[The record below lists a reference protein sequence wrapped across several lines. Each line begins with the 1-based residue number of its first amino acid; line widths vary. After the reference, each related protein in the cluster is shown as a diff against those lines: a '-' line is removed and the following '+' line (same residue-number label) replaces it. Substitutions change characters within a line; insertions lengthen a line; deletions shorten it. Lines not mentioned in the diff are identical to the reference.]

1 MGIRNFP
8 VITIGTDT
16 ATTVGGI
23 AAAGNV
29 AIPNTQG
36 GSGPKY
42 LHIKAFDNTA
52 APAIDTFISV
62 TPDIAA
68 NNGAFATGFILSA
81 YYFDEIILNVH
92 GCTHIGYDKIGTN
105 SPDLQLTP
113 LEDY

>member
-8 VITIGTDT
+8 VITLGTDT
-16 ATTVGGI
+16 GVVEAV

-36 GSGPKY
+36 GGGPKY
-42 LHIKAFDNTA
+42 LHIKAYGPSTA
-52 APAIDTFISV
+52 TADEQITV

-68 NNGAFATGFILSA
+68 NNGAFATGYLL
-81 YYFDEIILNVH
+81 YPHLGDEVILNVH
-92 GCTHIGYDKIGTN
+92 GCTHIGYDEVGDASCSIK
-105 SPDLQLTP
+105 LTP